1 MAQAGRRPAAV
12 DASVPRPPARD
23 NPWLQAH
30 NLEVVDSNPPPIRT
44 CDGRGTALVPTA
56 TSYVSKASSRGDD
69 GNAGT
74 LRDDLRDPPAGWGRR
89 GRVPP
94 VSPISPDVQRFGAA
108 TRWRPSGGYSHYVL
122 HATMARYRRAGADP
136 LFRDPARDHGAPF
149 EGYYWRFT
157 DAVRRRVVVAL
168 CGLST
173 HPGTRSALVGLA
185 VHPEGVVRSA
195 ILPEVR
201 GDAGRFGVS
210 AGDALDASPAAV
222 RVAPTPGD
230 WVEVTIEDAR
240 PWPRDLLGGSG
251 VAQLIPGLPQ
261 YWHPHLIG
269 GRVRGTLT
277 VGGERTTLD
286 GATV

>member
-1 MAQAGRRPAAV
+1 
-12 DASVPRPPARD
+12 
-23 NPWLQAH
+23 
-30 NLEVVDSNPPPIRT
+30 
-44 CDGRGTALVPTA
+44 
-56 TSYVSKASSRGDD
+56 
-69 GNAGT
+69 
-74 LRDDLRDPPAGWGRR
+74 
-89 GRVPP
+89 
-94 VSPISPDVQRFGAA
+94 
-108 TRWRPSGGYSHYVL
+108 
-122 HATMARYRRAGADP
+122 MARYRRAGADP

-195 ILPEVR
+195 ILPEAR

-210 AGDALDASPAAV
+210 AGDALDASTVAV

-230 WVEVTIEDAR
+230 GVEVTIEDAR

-269 GRVRGTLT
+269 GRVRGELT

-286 GATV
+286 GATVYAEKNWGHDFPRRWWWGQADAFGRADVCAAMRD